1 MVGGGLSSLLS
12 VNSIIFTYT
21 ILVHFFLVLWSRS
34 QEVRNQG
41 ARLPECGRTGLPF
54 ITSFMTALMR
64 WPYIPVRRA
73 ISILSV
79 MVLSTCWASN
89 STPAPKGQKKNAD
102 SEGTSKMESTRTD
115 FGQEGVV
122 LGSAVGAFVEMSAH
136 AGFIADVIA
145 DVLTAKQPPPPTTAT
160 GARRKSR
167 SITAGC
173 FIAQGG
179 SLPFEVGC
187 TVCSTAGASHE
198 RPTEPN
204 LISRC
209 SQWL

>member
-1 MVGGGLSSLLS
+1 VVGGGLSSLLS

-122 LGSAVGAFVEMSAH
+122 LGSAVGAFGEMSAH

-145 DVLTAKQPPPPTTAT
+145 DVLTAKQPPPLLLRQGPVESPGLLPPGASSRK
-160 GARRKSR
+160 GARCPSR
-167 SITAGC
+167 LGVPCARLLGQATN
-173 FIAQGG
+173 AQ
-179 SLPFEVGC
+179 
-187 TVCSTAGASHE
+187 
-198 RPTEPN
+198 RN
-204 LISRC
+204 QI
-209 SQWL
+209 